1 MYDVGVRGSLKW
13 DILAYILPKV
23 AFLNSYNLLGI
34 KAVFTAF
41 SGYVSFIIQTK
52 I

>member
-1 MYDVGVRGSLKW
+1 MGVMGSLKR

-23 AFLNSYNLLGI
+23 ALLNSNNLLGI

-41 SGYVSFIIQTK
+41 SGYVSFVRQTK